1 MKYYIKNPIWMQ
13 KDPQNFIFYI
23 LRGTV
28 HRTTVCIYL
37 LSDFLLLI
45 FAGVAAERN
54 MAQKL
59 LLQWATLGWNN
70 ANRLC
75 LTLLQ
80 SHLPWITL
88 NYCEETHLSL
98 DSLHATFLESF
109 CQRVSAP
116 APKISGAGLV
126 IKKENGYVYKH
137 QVNID
142 EQDIPGDAKTS
153 KMTP

>member
-1 MKYYIKNPIWMQ
+1 MKYYIKNAIWMQ
-13 KDPQNFIFYI
+13 KGPQNFIFYI

-28 HRTTVCIYL
+28 YRTTVCIYL
-37 LSDFLLLI
+37 LSDFLPLI

-75 LTLLQ
+75 PTLLQ

-88 NYCEETHLSL
+88 NYFEERHLSL
-98 DSLHATFLESF
+98 DSLHVEFLESF

-116 APKISGAGLV
+116 ASKISESLV
-126 IKKENGYVYKH
+126 IKKENEYIYKH
-137 QVNID
+137 RVNID
-142 EQDIPGDAKTS
+142 KQDIPGDAKTS